1 MQTPG
6 KTPAIV
12 LATIG
17 VLTFAFPVICLP
29 TSITAIVLSTKAIRW
44 EKDKGVGQSSLLQVV
59 RVAAVLAICVTV
71 LAMASAFPAAWER
84 NFGS

>member
-1 MQTPG
+1 MHAPG

-12 LATIG
+12 LAAIG

-44 EKDKGVGQSSLLQVV
+44 EKDKGVDQSTLLQVV
-59 RVAAVLAICVTV
+59 RVAAVLAICATA

-84 NFGS
+84 NFG

>member
-12 LATIG
+12 LSAIG

-44 EKDKGVGQSSLLQVV
+44 EKDKGVDQSTLLQVV
-59 RVAAVLAICVTV
+59 RVAAFLAICATV

-84 NFGS
+84 NFG

>member
-12 LATIG
+12 LAAIG

-29 TSITAIVLSTKAIRW
+29 TSITSIVLSTRASKW
-44 EKDKGVGQSSLLQVV
+44 EKDKGVDESTLLQVV
-59 RVAAVLAICVTV
+59 RVVAVLAICATV
-71 LAMASAFPAAWER
+71 IAMASAFPAAWER
-84 NFGS
+84 NFG

>member
-1 MQTPG
+1 MHAPG

-12 LATIG
+12 LAAIG

-44 EKDKGVGQSSLLQVV
+44 EKDKGVDQSTLLQVI
-59 RVAAVLAICVTV
+59 RVGAVLAICATV
-71 LAMASAFPAAWER
+71 LAMASAFPAALER
-84 NFGS
+84 NFG

>member
-1 MQTPG
+1 MTTPG

-12 LATIG
+12 LAGIG

-44 EKDKGVGQSSLLQVV
+44 EKDQGVGTSTLLQAV
-59 RVAAVLAICVTV
+59 RVASVLAICVTV
-71 LAMASAFPAAWER
+71 LAMVLAFPAVWER
-84 NFGS
+84 NFG

>member
-12 LATIG
+12 LAAIG

-29 TSITAIVLSTKAIRW
+29 TSITAIVLATKAIRW
-44 EKDKGVGQSSLLQVV
+44 EKDKGVRDSTLLQVV
-59 RVAAVLAICVTV
+59 RVASVLAICATV
-71 LAMASAFPAAWER
+71 IAMASAFPAAWER
-84 NFGS
+84 NFG

>member
-6 KTPAIV
+6 KAPAIA
-12 LATIG
+12 LAAMG

-29 TSITAIVLSTKAIRW
+29 TSITAIVLSTRAIKW
-44 EKDKGVGQSSLLQVV
+44 EKDKGAGQSTLLQVV
-59 RVAAVLAICVTV
+59 RVVAVLAICATV
-71 LAMASAFPAAWER
+71 IAMASAVPAAWER

>member
-6 KTPAIV
+6 KTPASV
-12 LATIG
+12 LAAIG

-29 TSITAIVLSTKAIRW
+29 TSLTAIVLSTKAIRW
-44 EKDKGVGQSSLLQVV
+44 EKDKGVGQSTMLQVV
-59 RVAAVLAICVTV
+59 RVVAVLAICATV

-84 NFGS
+84 NFG